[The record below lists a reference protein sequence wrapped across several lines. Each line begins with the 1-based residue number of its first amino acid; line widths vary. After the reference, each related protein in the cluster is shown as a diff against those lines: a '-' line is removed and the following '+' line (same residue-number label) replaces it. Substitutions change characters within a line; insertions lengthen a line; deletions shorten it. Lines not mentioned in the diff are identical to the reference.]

1 MAALPAPFA
10 TLLILSLWEGA
21 SMSELSAAEFG
32 LVYNVISL
40 AIAAMLGSF
49 IFFTSARGQVSAQY
63 RPALI
68 MSSLVVAIAGY
79 HYFRIFESWSA
90 AYALNEAG
98 RYVATGHPF
107 NDAYRYVDWL
117 LTVPLLV
124 AELVSVL
131 KLPRAQRNTIMPR
144 LVLAAALMIALG
156 YPGEIAD
163 PASPMTRHIW
173 GWLSTVPFLYILYV
187 LWVELSRAVS
197 TKSGQVS
204 KLLFNTKMLLLATW
218 GFYPIAYLM
227 PLIGVSG
234 STATV
239 GLQVGYSIADI
250 AAKCGY
256 GVMIYLIARAKMEE
270 AGELT
275 EDGALTHAS

>member
-1 MAALPAPFA
+1 
-10 TLLILSLWEGA
+10 
-21 SMSELSAAEFG
+21 MSELSAAEFG
-32 LVYNVISL
+32 LVYNVMSL

-49 IFFTSARGQVSAQY
+49 IFFMSARGQVSAQY

-98 RYVATGHPF
+98 RYVATGQPF

-124 AELVSVL
+124 AELISVL
-131 KLPRAQRNTIMPR
+131 KLPRAQRNSIMPR
-144 LVLAAALMIALG
+144 LVIAATLMIALG
-156 YPGEIAD
+156 YPGEIAENT
-163 PASPMTRHIW
+163 MTRHVW

-187 LWVELSRAVS
+187 LWVELSRAVT
-197 TKSGQVS
+197 TKSGEVS
-204 KLLFNTKMLLLATW
+204 ILLRNTKLLLIATW

-234 STATV
+234 STASV